1 MNKTQKNSV
10 TAEWEEINAMKRI
23 PPSVRMKEEVTA
35 LLRGQSMEGASSE
48 GPMKGFVRS
57 LARYMLQ
64 VSIEEEA
71 SEFLGRGHYRR
82 GQRLRPGW
90 RNGYEPRGVQTES
103 GLLELAVPQL
113 RATEERFRPE
123 VVERLSTRSL
133 ELDELVR
140 GMYVRGL
147 STEDVEDLYGE
158 VFGQSRMSKSTVSR
172 ITQKLNADFETWRN
186 RDLSD
191 LNVVYLFLD
200 GQYHAARQG
209 TDEKEGVLSAYALS
223 EDGRPILLHLDIGP
237 RESYDAWLSFLQDMV
252 ARRLKDPLLVIF
264 DGAPGLNKA
273 VKRMWPRAFRQRC
286 QVHKMRNLLAKLPRG
301 MQGQIKRLVQ
311 QVFLAPSHA
320 LALKRGRAL
329 IARFGD
335 RYPAAMGC
343 LERDLEECVTYLR
356 FPSEHHVRIRTTNRL
371 ERLNGEGRRRTKVI
385 PRFPTE
391 RSCLSLLFASLITAS
406 KRWRGVKMSPAALK
420 QLQQLRTETQ
430 TKSAAQEVAA

>member
-1 MNKTQKNSV
+1 
-10 TAEWEEINAMKRI
+10 
-23 PPSVRMKEEVTA
+23 MKEEVTA
-35 LLRGQSMEGASSE
+35 LLRGDEMEGAPPQT
-48 GPMKGFVRS
+48 PMRGFVRS

-82 GQRLRPGW
+82 GQRLRVGW
-90 RNGYEPRGVQTES
+90 RNGYEPKGVQTES

-113 RATEERFRPE
+113 RATEERFCPKL
-123 VVERLSTRSL
+123 VERLGNRSVDL
-133 ELDELVR
+133 EGLVR

-147 STEDVEDLYGE
+147 STQDVEDLYGE
-158 VFGQSRMSKSTVSR
+158 HFEPSRLSKSTVSR
-172 ITQKLNADFETWRN
+172 ITQKLNGDFEAWRQ

-209 TDEKEGVLSAYALS
+209 TDEKEGVLSAYAIL
-223 EDGRPILLHLDIGP
+223 EDGRPVLLHLDLGP

-252 ARRLKDPLLVIF
+252 ARGLKDPVLVIL
-264 DGAPGLNKA
+264 DGAAGLHKA

-286 QVHKMRNLLAKLPRG
+286 QVHKMRNILAKLPRV
-301 MQGQIKRLVQ
+301 MQGQMKRLIQ
-311 QVFLAPSHA
+311 QVFLASSHA
-320 LALKRGRAL
+320 QALKRGRAL
-329 IARFGD
+329 IAQFRD
-335 RYPAAMGC
+335 RYPAAMEC

-356 FPSEHHVRIRTTNRL
+356 FPSAHHVRIRTTNRL

-391 RSCLSLLFASLITAS
+391 RSCLALLFASLVTAS
-406 KRWRGVKMSPAALK
+406 KRWRGVKMTPAVIK
-420 QLQQLRTETQ
+420 QLQLLRGETVITASQ
-430 TKSAAQEVAA
+430 KAVA